1 MVVMVSQQQYQQR
14 LMLLLLLLS
23 LALMA
28 AIQAQPQ
35 VNGVNMTERVD
46 GGTAALRSA
55 VANVTDRLALEMQHR
70 AGFCI
75 IDEKTDWNRAF
86 NYSNLDFLS
95 TCVTNTEDAASRLC
109 TEAEVE
115 FYLSSLSNGVGL
127 QANRNCNL
135 TSWIAGCEPGWAC
148 SAGGEGFDMENTQG
162 IPARTSECKTCCEG
176 FFCPQGLTCMMPCPL
191 GSYCPLAT
199 FNRTTALCEPYNY
212 ELPPGRNHTCGG
224 ANIWADIQ
232 SSRQVFCPAGSYC
245 PTTTERL
252 PCDNGHYCMTGSTSQ
267 TRCSKLISCK
277 GNAAEQNI
285 HTYGIMLIIA
295 LIALLLIIYNFS
307 DQVLSIR
314 ERRRAR
320 NRERAARSVQQT
332 ERVRA
337 RWKLAKDV
345 ATKQAGKLHATL
357 SRRFSQRNH
366 SENFKI
372 LHDLDIQEDT
382 SPLSTNY
389 AGNSSEVQS
398 SLMGSEGSKDPARP
412 HVSEDGPQHIGK
424 LGLEIEGKNSKEKVL
439 KEKHIRTDSQIF
451 KYAYAQI
458 EKEKSQERHY
468 ENLTFSGVVSMATGD
483 EMNRRPFIEVGFKDL
498 TLTLKGQKRCLLQCL
513 TGKIMPGR
521 ITAVMGPSGAGKTT
535 FMTAL
540 AGKETGCRKS
550 GLVLIN
556 GKPESVHSYKKI
568 VGFVP
573 QDDVVHGNL
582 TVEENLR
589 FSAWCRLSTKMPRAE
604 KVLIVERVLMNLG
617 LQEVRDSLVGTV
629 EKRGISGGQ
638 RKRVNVGLEMVI
650 EPSLLFLDE
659 PTSGLDSSSSRLLLK
674 ALKHEAL
681 AGVNICMVVHQPS
694 YALFKMFDDLILLA
708 KGGLMVYHG
717 SVRHVEEYFG
727 GLGIN
732 VPERV
737 NPPDY
742 YIDILEG
749 LVEPS
754 QSCSINY
761 KDLPLRWML
770 HKGYSIPEDM
780 QSRAAELGNPQGTG
794 GESTGSGSELQSF
807 TAEMWQ
813 DVRGTVERRRD
824 HIHHYFF
831 KQKDLA
837 NRRTPGIILQYK
849 YFLGRITKQR
859 LREAKLQA
867 TDYLILLLAGACLG
881 AITKISDTDFGA
893 TGYTYTIIAISL
905 LCQIAALRT
914 FSLDKLQYL
923 RESASGISSLAHFL
937 AKDTVDHFNTLIK
950 PVVFLSMFYF
960 FTNPRSTFL
969 DHYIVLIGLVYCVT
983 GMGYAFAI
991 FLNPGPAQLF
1001 SVLLPVCMT
1010 LIASQSLRNDGLKGI
1025 ANVCYPK
1032 WAMEALVI
1040 ANAKRYYGVWLINR
1054 CGVLDKLGYNLHA
1067 WKNCVLILIAFGLV
1081 SRVIAFISL
1090 LMIRKK

>member
-1 MVVMVSQQQYQQR
+1 MEFIDIIVTIMSVAAPKRCSLSTTVVTVVVVVVTT
-14 LMLLLLLLS
+14 
-23 LALMA
+23 ALVA
-28 AIQAQPQ
+28 AIQVQAQPETGST
-35 VNGVNMTERVD
+35 NGNNDMLQPQLD
-46 GGTAALRSA
+46 GRSTALRSG
-55 VANVTDRLALEMQHR
+55 VANVSDRLAAEMQRR
-70 AGFCI
+70 ASFCI
-75 IDEKTDWNRAF
+75 VDERTDWNRAF
-86 NYSNLDFLS
+86 NYSSWDFL
-95 TCVTNTEDAASRLC
+95 TACMTETEDAASRLC
-109 TEAEVE
+109 TEAEIRV
-115 FYLSSLSNGVGL
+115 YLGSFFNGIGL

-135 TSWIAGCEPGWAC
+135 TSWVSGCEPGWAC
-148 SAGGEGFDMENTQG
+148 STGSVQGLDLENTVQE
-162 IPARTSECKTCCEG
+162 IPARTASCKSCCEG

-199 FNRTTALCEPYNY
+199 FNGTTGLCEPYNY
-212 ELPPGRNHTCGG
+212 QLPPGRNHTCGG
-224 ANIWADIQ
+224 ANIWADVGR
-232 SSRQVFCPAGSYC
+232 SRTMFCPAGSYC
-245 PTTTERL
+245 PTTTERR
-252 PCDNGHYCMTGSTSQ
+252 PCDSGHYCLTGSTSEK
-267 TRCSKLISCK
+267 RCSKLISCK
-277 GNAAEQNI
+277 ENAEGQNI

-295 LIALLLIIYNFS
+295 LVALLLIIYNFS
-307 DQVLSIR
+307 DQILSIR

-320 NRERAARSVQQT
+320 NREGAAKSVQQK

-337 RWKLAKDV
+337 RWKVAKD
-345 ATKQAGKLHATL
+345 AALKH
-357 SRRFSQRNH
+357 
-366 SENFKI
+366 
-372 LHDLDIQEDT
+372 
-382 SPLSTNY
+382 
-389 AGNSSEVQS
+389 AGNSTESQPS
-398 SLMGSEGSKDPARP
+398 SMGLEGSVNPANF
-412 HVSEDGPQHIGK
+412 HISEDQTHNHGRM
-424 LGLEIEGKNSKEKVL
+424 GLEIEGKNSKEKIL
-439 KEKHIRTDSQIF
+439 KDKEIRTDSQIF

-458 EKEKSQERHY
+458 EKEKSQERQY
-468 ENLTFSGVVSMATGD
+468 ENLTFSGVVSLATG
-483 EMNRRPFIEVGFKDL
+483 EEIKKRPLIEVGFKDL
-498 TLTLKGQKRCLLQCL
+498 TLTLKGKQRCLLKCL

-535 FMTAL
+535 FMSAL
-540 AGKETGCRKS
+540 AGKATGCTKS

-556 GKPESVHSYKKI
+556 GKPESIHSYKKI

-573 QDDVVHGNL
+573 QDDIVHGNL

-589 FSAWCRLSTKMPRAE
+589 FSAWCRLSTKLPRAE

-694 YALFKMFDDLILLA
+694 YTLFKMFDDLILLA

-717 SVRHVEEYFG
+717 SVRNVEEYFG
-727 GLGIN
+727 GLGIH

-749 LVEPS
+749 MVEPS
-754 QSCSINY
+754 QSSSINY

-770 HKGYSIPEDM
+770 HNGYSVPENL
-780 QSRAAELGNPQGTG
+780 QSRAAELGSSQ
-794 GESTGSGSELQSF
+794 GSGSESSGSGGELQSF
-807 TAEMWQ
+807 TAEIWQ
-813 DVRGTVERRRD
+813 DLRCNVEQRRD
-824 HIHHYFF
+824 HIHHYFL

-837 NRRTPGIILQYK
+837 YRRTPGVIRQYK

-923 RESASGISSLAHFL
+923 RESAAGISSLAHFL

-969 DHYIVLIGLVYCVT
+969 DNYIVLVCLVYCVT

-1001 SVLLPVCMT
+1001 SVLFPVCLT
-1010 LIASQSLRNDGLKGI
+1010 LISSQSLKDESLKGI
-1025 ANVCYPK
+1025 AYLCYPK

-1040 ANAKRYYGVWLINR
+1040 ANARRYYGVWLINR
-1054 CGVLDKLGYNLHA
+1054 CGVLDRLGYNLHS
-1067 WKNCVLILIAFGLV
+1067 WRYCILILIAYGLV
-1081 SRVIAFISL
+1081 SRAIAFISL
-1090 LMIRKK
+1090 LIIRKK